1 MNTSSS
7 RLVADRITLSY
18 GERVVV
24 EDLSLAVPD
33 QQITVVVGPNACG
46 KSTFLR
52 GLARLL
58 APASGTVLLDGKAI
72 SERSSREVAQILGVL
87 PQTPIAPE
95 GITVRDLVSRGR
107 HPHQTWWRQ
116 WGDTDADA
124 VAHALEAT
132 GTAEIADRDV
142 DEISGGQRQRAWIA
156 MAVAQGTDLLLLD
169 EPTTYLDLAHQLDV
183 LELVATLNREHGR
196 TIALVL
202 HDLNLASRYAHHIV
216 AMRAGRIVAQGRPDE
231 VITTD
236 LLREVFNIEAT
247 IVADP
252 VSGTPVV
259 LPHRTVA

>member
-1 MNTSSS
+1 MNISSS

-24 EDLSLAVPD
+24 EDLTLAIPD
-33 QQITVVVGPNACG
+33 QKITVVVGPNACG

-52 GLARLL
+52 ALARLL
-58 APASGTVLLDGKAI
+58 APAAGTVLLDGKAI
-72 SERSSREVAQILGVL
+72 SERPSREVAQILGVL

-107 HPHQTWWRQ
+107 HPHQSWWRQ
-116 WGDTDADA
+116 WGDADADA
-124 VAHALEAT
+124 VAQALEAT
-132 GTAEIADRDV
+132 GTMEIADRDV

-247 IVADP
+247 IVTDP
-252 VSGTPVV
+252 MSGAPVV